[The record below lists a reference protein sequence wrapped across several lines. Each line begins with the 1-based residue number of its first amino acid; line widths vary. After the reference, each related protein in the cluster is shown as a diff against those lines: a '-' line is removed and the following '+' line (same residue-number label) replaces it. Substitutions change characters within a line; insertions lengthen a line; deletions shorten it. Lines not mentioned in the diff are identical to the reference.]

1 MAEQTVLTMV
11 QNILS
16 RMSSD
21 EVNSIGDTPESLQV
35 ATILQNKYY
44 DIVARGT
51 LTIDETLFQLSPSDN
66 SNNPVQMVLPDG
78 VSRIDWLQYFD
89 TNPLDNTQ
97 TDQFGSFK
105 HDLNTNLVSSV
116 AWQTTST
123 SSVTI
128 PVLSTGTLTFT
139 VASGTLPVV
148 LNHFIHTISLTPFIL
163 GNVVAYVGT
172 SLTMSI
178 TNVSGPGTFNN
189 WIISSATPPN
199 IPPGYKYVEIVPN
212 DYFLNIVNKLDLTQP
227 NTLSYVFNDGLAQF
241 TFRCRNDRTPM
252 MCTVIQ
258 NNWVLFDSFDA
269 TQDSTLQASKTL
281 GFGQV
286 VLVFNLQANFV
297 PKLDDQQF
305 PLLLNET
312 TSLAFYE
319 LKQMPHAKA
328 DEEIKRQWA
337 VAQKTKSKSNKPS
350 YFDQLSDF
358 GRVPMTGGYGGYPP
372 NLWMR
377 NSIGNSCEVN
387 SP

>member
-21 EVNSIGDTPESLQV
+21 EINSIGDTPESLQV

-51 LTIDETLFQLSPSDN
+51 LTIDETLFQLIPSDD
-66 SNNPVQMVLPDG
+66 SNNPVQMIIPEG

-97 TDQFGSFK
+97 TDQFGAFS

-116 AWQTTST
+116 AWTTTST

-128 PVLSTGTLTFT
+128 PVLPSGTVTFT
-139 VASGTLPVV
+139 VASSTLPVS
-148 LNHFIHTISLTPFIL
+148 LNQLVEATSSTSFIL
-163 GNVVAYVGT
+163 GRVLAYVGT
-172 SLTMSI
+172 SLTLNI
-178 TNVSGPGTFNN
+178 TSASGPGTFNN
-189 WIISSATPPN
+189 WILSSANPPR
-199 IPPGYKYVEIVPN
+199 IPPGYKYVEIVPV
-212 DYFLNIVNKLDLTQP
+212 DYFLNIVNKLDLTQN
-227 NTLSYVFNDGLAQF
+227 NTFAYTFNDNLATFQF
-241 TFRCRNDRTPM
+241 RYRNDRTPL
-252 MCTVIQ
+252 MCTIIQ

-286 VLVFNLQANFV
+286 VPVFLLQDNFV
-297 PKLDDQQF
+297 PRLDDQQF

-358 GRVPMTGGYGGYPP
+358 GRVPRTGGYGGYPP

-377 NSIGNSCEVN
+377 NSIGNAVG
-387 SP
+387 P

>member
-51 LTIDETLFQLSPSDN
+51 LTIDETLFQLIPSDN
-66 SNNPVQMVLPDG
+66 ANNPVLMIIPEG

-97 TDQFGSFK
+97 TDQFGAFA
-105 HDLNTNLVSSV
+105 HDLNIDLVSSV
-116 AWQTTST
+116 AWQTTSV

-128 PVLSTGTLTFT
+128 PVTPTGTVTFT
-139 VASGTLPVV
+139 VASSTLPVV
-148 LNHFIHTISLTPFIL
+148 LNQFIEAISGSHYIL
-163 GNVVAYVGT
+163 GNVVDHIGT
-172 SLTMSI
+172 SLTMNI
-178 TNVSGPGTFNN
+178 TNVSGPGVFNN

-227 NTLSYVFNDGLAQF
+227 NTLSYVFDDGLAKF

-281 GFGQV
+281 GSGQV
-286 VLVFNLQANFV
+286 VPVFKLQDNFI

-305 PLLLNET
+305 PLLLNEA

-358 GRVPMTGGYGGYPP
+358 GRVPRTGGYGGYPP

-377 NSIGNSCEVN
+377 NSIGNAVG
-387 SP
+387 P

>member
-1 MAEQTVLTMV
+1 
-11 QNILS
+11 
-16 RMSSD
+16 MSSD
-21 EVNSIGDTPESLQV
+21 EVNSIGDTTESQQIAQL
-35 ATILQNKYY
+35 LQNKYY
-44 DIVARGT
+44 DIVARGS
-51 LTIDETLFQLSPSDN
+51 LTIDETLFQLTPSDN
-66 SNNPVQMVLPDG
+66 ANNPVQMLLPAG

-97 TDQFGSFK
+97 TDQFGAFS

-116 AWQTTST
+116 AWTTTST

-128 PVLSTGTLTFT
+128 PVLPSGTVTFT
-139 VASGTLPVV
+139 VASSTLPVV
-148 LNHFIHTISLTPFIL
+148 LNQLVEATSSTSFIIGRVL
-163 GNVVAYVGT
+163 AYVGA
-172 SLTMSI
+172 SLTLNI
-178 TNVSGPGTFNN
+178 TSASGPGTFSN
-189 WIISSATPPN
+189 WVLSSANPPRV
-199 IPPGYKYVEIVPN
+199 PPGYKYVEIVPI
-212 DYFLNIVNKLDLTQP
+212 DYFLNIVNKLDLTQN
-227 NTLSYVFNDGLAQF
+227 NTFAYTFNDNLATFQF
-241 TFRCRNDRTPM
+241 RYRNDRTPL

-286 VLVFNLQANFV
+286 VPVFLLQDSFV

-337 VAQKTKSKSNKPS
+337 VAQKTKSKANKPS

-358 GRVPMTGGYGGYPP
+358 GRVPRTGGYGGYPP

-377 NSIGNSCEVN
+377 NSIGNNAS
-387 SP
+387 

>member
-21 EVNSIGDTPESLQV
+21 EVNSIGDTTESQQV
-35 ATILQNKYY
+35 AQILQNKYY
-44 DIVARGT
+44 DIVARGS
-51 LTIDETLFQLSPSDN
+51 LTIDETLFQLTPSDN
-66 SNNPVQMVLPDG
+66 VNNPVQMTLPSG

-97 TDQFGSFK
+97 TDQFGAFS
-105 HDLNTNLVSSV
+105 HDLNVDLVSSF
-116 AWQTTST
+116 AWTTTST

-128 PVLSTGTLTFT
+128 PVLPQGTVTFT
-139 VASGTLPVV
+139 VASSTLPVV
-148 LNHFIHTISLTPFIL
+148 LNQLVEAMSGTSYII
-163 GNVVAYVGT
+163 GNVLAYIGT
-172 SLTMSI
+172 SLTINISI
-178 TNVSGPGTFNN
+178 ASGPGTFSN
-189 WIISSATPPN
+189 WVINSANPP
-199 IPPGYKYVEIVPN
+199 IVPPGYKYVEIVPV
-212 DYFLNIVNKLDLTQP
+212 DYFLNIVNKLDLTQN
-227 NTLSYVFNDGLAQF
+227 NTFAYTFNDNLATFQF
-241 TFRCRNDRTPM
+241 RYRNDRTPL

-281 GFGQV
+281 AFGQV
-286 VLVFNLQANFV
+286 VPPFILQDNFV

-305 PLLLNET
+305 PLLLNEA

-358 GRVPMTGGYGGYPP
+358 GRVPRTGGYGGYPP

-377 NSIGNSCEVN
+377 NSIGNAGGVG

>member
-35 ATILQNKYY
+35 ATLLQNKYY

-51 LTIDETLFQLSPSDN
+51 LTIDETLFQLIPSDN
-66 SNNPVQMVLPDG
+66 SNNPVQMVIPEG

-97 TDQFGSFK
+97 TDQFGSFA
-105 HDLNTNLVSSV
+105 HDLNIDLVSSV
-116 AWQTTST
+116 AWQTTSV

-128 PVLSTGTLTFT
+128 PVIPTGTVTFT
-139 VASGTLPVV
+139 VSSSTLPVV
-148 LNHFIHTISLTPFIL
+148 LNQFIEAISGNSYIL

-172 SLTMSI
+172 ALTMSI
-178 TNVSGPGTFNN
+178 TNVSGPGIFSN
-189 WIISSATPPN
+189 WIISSATPPD

-227 NTLSYVFNDGLAQF
+227 NTLSYVFDDGIAKF

-286 VLVFNLQANFV
+286 VPVFKLQDNFI

-358 GRVPMTGGYGGYPP
+358 GRVPRTGGYGGYPP

-377 NSIGNSCEVN
+377 NSIGNAVG
-387 SP
+387 P